1 MEAVDR
7 VRVDA
12 VRTGARRARGP
23 VVTDREASAVVAVLA
38 VLVAA
43 GVKGAAGVKAV
54 AVIATRARWGPA
66 SASSPS

>member
-1 MEAVDR
+1 MDR

-23 VVTDREASAVVAVLA
+23 VVTDREASAVVAVLVVLA
-38 VLVAA
+38 VA
-43 GVKGAAGVKAV
+43 GVKGA
-54 AVIATRARWGPA
+54 AVIATRARWGLA

>member
-1 MEAVDR
+1 MDR

-38 VLVAA
+38 VA

-54 AVIATRARWGPA
+54 AVIAMRARWGLA

>member
-1 MEAVDR
+1 MDR

-38 VLVAA
+38 VA

-54 AVIATRARWGPA
+54 AVIAMRARWGPA

>member
-1 MEAVDR
+1 MDR

-23 VVTDREASAVVAVLA
+23 VVTDREASEVVAVL
-38 VLVAA
+38 VVA
-43 GVKGAAGVKAV
+43 GEKGAVGVKAG
-54 AVIATRARWGPA
+54 AVIAMRARWGPD

>member
-1 MEAVDR
+1 MDR

-23 VVTDREASAVVAVLA
+23 VVTDREASEVVAVLA
-38 VLVAA
+38 AA

-54 AVIATRARWGPA
+54 AVIATRARWGLA
-66 SASSPS
+66 SVSSPS

>member
-1 MEAVDR
+1 MDR

-12 VRTGARRARGP
+12 VRMGARRARG
-23 VVTDREASAVVAVLA
+23 LA
-38 VLVAA
+38 VMDRAASVAGVALAVA
-43 GVKGAAGVKAV
+43 GVKDAAGEKAV

>member
-38 VLVAA
+38 VA

>member
-1 MEAVDR
+1 MDR

-12 VRTGARRARGP
+12 VRTGARRAKGP

-38 VLVAA
+38 VA

-54 AVIATRARWGPA
+54 AVIAMPARWDLA

>member
-1 MEAVDR
+1 MDR

-38 VLVAA
+38 VA
-43 GVKGAAGVKAV
+43 GVKVAAGVKAV
-54 AVIATRARWGPA
+54 AVIAMPARWGPA
-66 SASSPS
+66 SVSSPS

>member
-1 MEAVDR
+1 MDR

-38 VLVAA
+38 VA

-54 AVIATRARWGPA
+54 AVSATPARWGPA
-66 SASSPS
+66 SVSSPS